1 MIPRH
6 LPYIINEFLFE
17 ESPLLLFIQSFNI
30 DFYQN
35 KDATDNI
42 FLKNSDI
49 SYFSEKKY
57 CYLTKIKYFWPRNNI
72 LRQ

>member
-6 LPYIINEFLFE
+6 LPYIINEFLFK
-17 ESPLLLFIQSFNI
+17 ESPYCYSSK
-30 DFYQN
+30 FYQN

-72 LRQ
+72 LQQ